1 MDEQIEQLIDS
12 ASNITFNEMMYWYF
26 CQDRNELADR
36 IIALSDKEK
45 SQFVSDF
52 GPFKARE

>member
-52 GPFKARE
+52 GPF